1 MISAIL
7 VPLDGSAF
15 GEHALPMAIDFALRA
30 GATLKLVHVHTTI
43 PAEGMVMM
51 YAPME
56 PPAREREL
64 TYLQSVAKR
73 VRTASGVRVTTDLLD
88 GPVPD
93 AISEYAQATGSDLML
108 LCTHGRGPL
117 SRFWLGSV
125 ADELIPRTAI
135 PVLLVKPNED
145 LADFSKKPVLR
156 RFLIPLD
163 GSELA
168 EQILEPAV
176 ELGNLTGAG
185 FTLLR
190 VIEPLPVLDYR
201 TVELE
206 DKARD
211 YLDRVASFL
220 QERSLQV
227 QTRVIV
233 QPDIACAIVAEA
245 QAHSTNLIAL
255 ATHGRRGLARVMAG
269 SVADKVLRGAST
281 HVLILHPLLQ
291 RVRSENMDAEEHR
304 CRSNIEF
311 QKRHERD
318 ALIAHRA
325 GRSIMS
331 ILCRG

>member
-43 PAEGMVMM
+43 PAEGMVTM

-64 TYLQSVAKR
+64 TYLQNVAKR
-73 VRTASGVRVTTDLLD
+73 VRIASGVRVTTDLLD

-93 AISEYAQATGSDLML
+93 AISEYAQATGTDLIL

-125 ADELIPRTAI
+125 ADELIRRTAI
-135 PVLLVKPNED
+135 PVLLVKPNEGH
-145 LADFSKKPVLR
+145 ANFSEKPVLQ

-163 GSELA
+163 GSQLA
-168 EQILEPAV
+168 EQILEPAI
-176 ELGNLTGAG
+176 ELGTLTGAV

-190 VIEPLPVLDYR
+190 VIEQLPTLDYR

-206 DKARD
+206 DKPHD
-211 YLDRVASFL
+211 YLNRIESCL

-255 ATHGRRGLARVMAG
+255 ATHGRGGLARVLAG
-269 SVADKVLRGAST
+269 SAADKVVRGAST
-281 HVLILHPLLQ
+281 HVLIVHPLLPP
-291 RVRSENMDAEEHR
+291 VRSESKGAHWKSTNAGPSSSL
-304 CRSNIEF
+304 RSVTSTT
-311 QKRHERD
+311 
-318 ALIAHRA
+318 A
-325 GRSIMS
+325 
-331 ILCRG
+331 